1 MSKLVTWSDQF
12 KKDYKLA
19 IKRNHNI
26 EKLDNVIKLLAE
38 GETLP
43 PIYKD
48 HNLAGFWK
56 GFKECHIEPDWLLIY
71 RLSEDKQILVLSRTG
86 THSDLFK

>member
-1 MSKLVTWSDQF
+1 MSRLVTWSDQF

-19 IKRNHNI
+19 IKRNHSI

-56 GFKECHIEPDWLLIY
+56 GFRECHVEPDWLLIISPI
-71 RLSEDKQILVLSRTG
+71 RRQTNTG
-86 THSDLFK
+86 VIKNWHT